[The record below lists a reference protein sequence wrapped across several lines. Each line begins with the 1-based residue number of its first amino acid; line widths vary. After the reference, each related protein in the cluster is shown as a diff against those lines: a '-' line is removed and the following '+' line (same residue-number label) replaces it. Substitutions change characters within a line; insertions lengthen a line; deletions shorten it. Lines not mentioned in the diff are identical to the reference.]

1 MKHVSPCTT
10 QSLYSP
16 SFTRILLLCTT
27 LFVLSP
33 GVVTQPVWAD
43 TEEKATEVGLGVAS
57 FVTTLPYGAVKLA
70 YASLGAVI
78 GGLTLLL
85 TAGDLNSANTVW
97 EKSLLGHY
105 VITPDHLTGEVPLK
119 FVGP

>member
-1 MKHVSPCTT
+1 MKRATSWTIRPTHP
-10 QSLYSP
+10 LR
-16 SFTRILLLCTT
+16 FTRILLLCTT
-27 LFVLSP
+27 LLILSP
-33 GVVTQPVWAD
+33 GFATQAVWAD

-78 GGLTLLL
+78 GGLTYLL
-85 TAGDLNSANTVW
+85 TAGDLDSANAVW

-119 FVGP
+119 FSGP